1 MSIVTQWEIRGGYLV
16 GWDPLCVSI
25 CNIRKSNSFVM
36 IRGVWKA
43 SGVKL
48 MLVSVYAPHVSKEKH
63 LLWDYLESEIKRW
76 EGEVIIMGDFNEVRY
91 KCERFG
97 SVFNA
102 FDANVFNSFIVDSG
116 LVEVVLG
123 GNKFTWCHK
132 SGSKMSKLDRF
143 LVSENLMNA
152 YPNINAITMPRFLSD
167 HCPIFLREISHDYGP
182 IPFKVFHHWFDIAEF
197 NNLVEDIWNKYS
209 SKESNPIRYFSHK
222 LKFLKGK
229 IREWNL
235 SRRSADISL
244 FNKLKIDLDTI
255 DEVIDRGD
263 GNDSVTSKRVDILN
277 DLNDL
282 NNIRMMEVAQK
293 SKIRWAIE
301 GDENSSFFHGMLNKK
316 RRTLNVRGILVE
328 GNWIEKPS
336 DVKEEFFKHFS
347 TRFQTP
353 GDKEA
358 IIDMDFPIVL
368 SEKDRLHIERE
379 VSNDEVKNAVWE
391 CGMDKS
397 PGPDGF
403 TFGFYRKYWDLIK
416 GDVINAVRFFFT
428 HNDIPLGC
436 NSSFITLIPKNINA
450 KLVKEFRPISLIGSF
465 YKIVAKILAIR
476 LASVIKDLVNEV
488 QSAFIADRQILD
500 GPFLLNEVIQWCN
513 SKKKQMLIFKVD
525 FEKAYDSVR
534 WDYLDE
540 ILRKFGF
547 GDKWCKWIQCCLK
560 SSKGSILVNGS
571 PTKEFDFGRGLK
583 QGDPLSSFL
592 FLLVMESLHLSF
604 SQVVKAGMFQGMS
617 IGDGSVILSH
627 LFYADDAVFVG
638 QWNASN
644 INTLVHVLDCFHQ
657 VSGLRINMCKSKIM
671 GLNVDGESVNSAARK
686 LGCLVLD
693 IPFIYLGSIVGD
705 NMTRQQAWQEIVDRV
720 KSKLSI
726 WKMKMLSIGGRLT
739 LVKSV
744 LGSLPIYN
752 FSLFKVPMCVLNEL
766 EGIRRKFFN
775 GHEQDSRRST
785 WVKWNKVLMSKD
797 RGGLGVSSLYAI
809 NRGLLIKWVWRFVS
823 HSESLWARSIKAIHG
838 SNIQCPSPL
847 RKRYNSCWKSI
858 LHEVNSLS
866 KRGIQVLKYL
876 QIKLG
881 DGKSTKF
888 WYDSWCEEGVLKE
901 KFPRVFALELCKN
914 MNVADKVSQL
924 NPFQTF
930 RRTPRGG
937 IEQDQFQQIDRIL
950 QKVNLKPIKDSWVW
964 ELDKSG
970 TFSVAS
976 VRKCIDD
983 TMIQSYELKT
993 RWNNLVPIK
1002 VNIHAW
1008 RVSNN
1013 SLPTRFN
1020 ISRRGMLIDSI
1031 ICPNCD
1037 VGVETTGH
1045 SFFSCSMVRDIN
1057 LLIARWWNINIED
1070 FDCYEEWSTWI
1081 DSVRLSTKVKKTVEA
1096 VFYISWWLLWR
1107 YRNSKIFKEKIPKK
1121 SSFFDELQSRSFLWY
1136 RFRGKKKFGWNDWL
1150 NHPECISL

>member
-1 MSIVTQWEIRGGYLV
+1 MS
-16 GWDPLCVSI
+16 
-25 CNIRKSNSFVM
+25 
-36 IRGVWKA
+36 A
-43 SGVKL
+43 S
-48 MLVSVYAPHVSKEKH
+48 
-63 LLWDYLESEIKRW
+63 
-76 EGEVIIMGDFNEVRY
+76 
-91 KCERFG
+91 
-97 SVFNA
+97 
-102 FDANVFNSFIVDSG
+102 
-116 LVEVVLG
+116 
-123 GNKFTWCHK
+123 
-132 SGSKMSKLDRF
+132 
-143 LVSENLMNA
+143 
-152 YPNINAITMPRFLSD
+152 
-167 HCPIFLREISHDYGP
+167 
-182 IPFKVFHHWFDIAEF
+182 
-197 NNLVEDIWNKYS
+197 
-209 SKESNPIRYFSHK
+209 
-222 LKFLKGK
+222 
-229 IREWNL
+229 
-235 SRRSADISL
+235 
-244 FNKLKIDLDTI
+244 
-255 DEVIDRGD
+255 
-263 GNDSVTSKRVDILN
+263 
-277 DLNDL
+277 
-282 NNIRMMEVAQK
+282 
-293 SKIRWAIE
+293 
-301 GDENSSFFHGMLNKK
+301 
-316 RRTLNVRGILVE
+316 
-328 GNWIEKPS
+328 
-336 DVKEEFFKHFS
+336 
-347 TRFQTP
+347 
-353 GDKEA
+353 
-358 IIDMDFPIVL
+358 
-368 SEKDRLHIERE
+368 
-379 VSNDEVKNAVWE
+379 
-391 CGMDKS
+391 
-397 PGPDGF
+397 
-403 TFGFYRKYWDLIK
+403 
-416 GDVINAVRFFFT
+416 
-428 HNDIPLGC
+428 
-436 NSSFITLIPKNINA
+436 
-450 KLVKEFRPISLIGSF
+450 
-465 YKIVAKILAIR
+465 
-476 LASVIKDLVNEV
+476 
-488 QSAFIADRQILD
+488 
-500 GPFLLNEVIQWCN
+500 
-513 SKKKQMLIFKVD
+513 
-525 FEKAYDSVR
+525 
-534 WDYLDE
+534 
-540 ILRKFGF
+540 
-547 GDKWCKWIQCCLK
+547 
-560 SSKGSILVNGS
+560 
-571 PTKEFDFGRGLK
+571 
-583 QGDPLSSFL
+583 
-592 FLLVMESLHLSF
+592 
-604 SQVVKAGMFQGMS
+604 
-617 IGDGSVILSH
+617 
-627 LFYADDAVFVG
+627 
-638 QWNASN
+638 
-644 INTLVHVLDCFHQ
+644 
-657 VSGLRINMCKSKIM
+657 INMYKSKIM

-720 KSKLSI
+720 KSNLSI

-752 FSLFKVPMCVLNEL
+752 FSIFKVPMCVLNEL

-866 KRGIQVLKYL
+866 KRGIQVLK
-876 QIKLG
+876 
-881 DGKSTKF
+881 
-888 WYDSWCEEGVLKE
+888 
-901 KFPRVFALELCKN
+901 
-914 MNVADKVSQL
+914 
-924 NPFQTF
+924 TF
-930 RRTPRGG
+930 RKNPRGG

-1121 SSFFDELQSRSFLWY
+1121 SSFFDELQSRSFLWC